1 MRFVEGSMDP
11 WVCCFVDP
19 EFVVSA
25 ADVLDE
31 RMPGTD
37 HAGAAEIFET
47 AHRTEP
53 KLESAVIGFNPIVGV
68 ALGVVSGTQD
78 ALLED
83 RRVDRC
89 LVGDDLSR
97 GRPVLKCTSEE
108 IVGCRQGPLRGKP
121 TPRSPAQLVDRP
133 VHTPT
138 VRRP

>member
-1 MRFVEGSMDP
+1 
-11 WVCCFVDP
+11 
-19 EFVVSA
+19 
-25 ADVLDE
+25 
-31 RMPGTD
+31 
-37 HAGAAEIFET
+37 
-47 AHRTEP
+47 
-53 KLESAVIGFNPIVGV
+53 VIGFNPIVGV
-68 ALGVVSGTQD
+68 ALGVVPGTQD

-133 VHTPT
+133 VHTHPPSDDPKIRFVNEPAISRDVSAWPAASMSRSVNRCT
-138 VRRP
+138 SGRR